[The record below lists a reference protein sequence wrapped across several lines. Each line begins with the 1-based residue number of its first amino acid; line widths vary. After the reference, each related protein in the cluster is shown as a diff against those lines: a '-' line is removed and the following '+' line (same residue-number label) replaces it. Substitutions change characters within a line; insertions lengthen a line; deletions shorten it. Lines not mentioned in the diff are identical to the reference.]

1 MDRALLFESARI
13 PESERK
19 EVKQLL
25 EEFDRDRPRILAGIF
40 SALAKALEI
49 EPDLESKKLPR
60 MADFAR
66 WGRAI
71 SEALGVG
78 DEVFLRLYQDNISQ
92 QNEEILSA
100 NPVGTALLALMSN
113 ETEWDGLISE
123 LLSKLEGLCEDLGID
138 RRSRFWPGAPHIL
151 ARRIKELE
159 ATLAAVG
166 ILVELKRSN
175 RGRTVSIT
183 KSDGTRQRVASL
195 ATDENH
201 WDNKS
206 SASSDA
212 TFLPR
217 ERDIF
222 NIPSS
227 SVGRQKKEG
236 ETDID
241 ELPKSPGS
249 YTSVTSVT
257 PEHAE
262 PCLGLPS
269 EEKPNP
275 ETCDGCQ
282 HFKPDQLWPR
292 CEMVKRNTNV
302 SHLNRC
308 PLSENSRKRIKAT
321 R

>member
-1 MDRALLFESARI
+1 M
-13 PESERK
+13 
-19 EVKQLL
+19 
-25 EEFDRDRPRILAGIF
+25 
-40 SALAKALEI
+40 EI
-49 EPDLESKKLPR
+49 EPDLERKKLPR

-71 SEALGVG
+71 SEALGFE

-92 QNEEILSA
+92 QHEEILSA
-100 NPVGTALLALMSN
+100 NPVGTALLALMRNKSG
-113 ETEWDGLISE
+113 WDGLISE
-123 LLSKLEGLCEDLGID
+123 LLSKLEDLCEGLGID

-151 ARRIKELE
+151 TRRVKELE
-159 ATLAAVG
+159 ATLAGVG
-166 ILVELKRSN
+166 ISVELKRSN

-183 KSDGTRQRVASL
+183 KSDATGQRVASL
-195 ATDENH
+195 ATNENH

-206 SASSDA
+206 SASSDT

-227 SVGRQKKEG
+227 SVGLQKKEG
-236 ETDID
+236 ERDID
-241 ELPKSPGS
+241 ALPKPPGS

-262 PCLGLPS
+262 PCLGIPS
-269 EEKPNP
+269 EERPNP

-292 CEMVKRNTNV
+292 CELVKRNRNV

-308 PLSENSRKRIKAT
+308 PLSENSRRRIKAT